1 MARARTPASGA
12 RQNYQIKALDRT
24 MQLLDC
30 FTRERPE
37 LGVSE
42 LSRMVGMH
50 KATVHRILMALE
62 QHGLM
67 EQDPATEKYRL
78 GLRLL
83 ELGARVNERLHLPRL
98 ARPELERL
106 VALTGETA
114 HLVVMDQEEGLY
126 LEKVE
131 SPRPFRVPSQVGRR
145 LPLHCTGV
153 GKAIL
158 AFLEPG
164 QRHRVLGAKGLA
176 RFTPRTITEPQ
187 ALETELQRI
196 RERGYSMDDEE
207 VEIGLR
213 CIGAP
218 VFDHQGQVVGAISIA
233 GPAGRITPA
242 EVSGLAESVKSC
254 AAAIS
259 ARLGY
264 HAADGVVASEAS

>member
-1 MARARTPASGA
+1 
-12 RQNYQIKALDRT
+12 

-42 LSRMVGMH
+42 LSRLVGMH

-62 QHGLM
+62 HHGLM
-67 EQDPATEKYRL
+67 EQDAATEKYRL
-78 GLRLL
+78 GLKLL
-83 ELGARVNERLHLPRL
+83 ELGSRVVARLELPAV

-106 VALTGETA
+106 VAQTGETA
-114 HLVVMDQEEGLY
+114 HLVVVDQDEGLY

-131 SPRPFRVPSQVGRR
+131 SPRPFRMPSQVGRR

-158 AFLEPG
+158 AFLEPAER
-164 QRHRVLGAKGLA
+164 QRIIEARGLR
-176 RFTPRTITEPQ
+176 RFTPNTITDPG
-187 ALETELQRI
+187 ALADELRRI
-196 RERGYSMDDEE
+196 RERGYSVDNEE

-213 CIGAP
+213 CVGAP
-218 VFDHQGQVVGAISIA
+218 VFNHFGRVAAGISIA
-233 GPAGRITPA
+233 GPAARLTDQEIPR
-242 EVSGLAESVKSC
+242 LAEAVKAC

-264 HAADGVVASEAS
+264 PGADGIAAP